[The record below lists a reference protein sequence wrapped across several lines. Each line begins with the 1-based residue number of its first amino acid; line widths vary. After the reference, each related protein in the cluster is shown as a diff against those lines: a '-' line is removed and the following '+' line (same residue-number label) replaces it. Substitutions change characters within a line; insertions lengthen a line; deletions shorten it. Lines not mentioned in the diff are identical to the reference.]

1 MNELVLFWQKEC
13 QRICVLKFTQQ
24 LVLSEFVF
32 VCVVT
37 VQYAVVVVVVVVV
50 VVKLVV
56 VKVILAVMKQLKAV
70 AKTKKKT

>member
-37 VQYAVVVVVVVVV
+37 VQYAVVVVVVV
-50 VVKLVV
+50 KLVV

>member
-50 VVKLVV
+50 VKLVV